1 MALKQCFNC
10 DKKHNYQQTC
20 DLYTLYMKREH
31 FKTSLKDC
39 NVNTNQVW
47 LNVVVVHRILAIREY
62 IFMSYTISLGAM
74 Y

>member
-1 MALKQCFNC
+1 
-10 DKKHNYQQTC
+10 
-20 DLYTLYMKREH
+20 MKREH

-47 LNVVVVHRILAIREY
+47 LNVVVGHRILAIREY

>member
-1 MALKQCFNC
+1 
-10 DKKHNYQQTC
+10 
-20 DLYTLYMKREH
+20 MKREH

-39 NVNTNQVW
+39 NVW

>member
-1 MALKQCFNC
+1 
-10 DKKHNYQQTC
+10 
-20 DLYTLYMKREH
+20 MKREH

-47 LNVVVVHRILAIREY
+47 LNVVVVHGILAIREY